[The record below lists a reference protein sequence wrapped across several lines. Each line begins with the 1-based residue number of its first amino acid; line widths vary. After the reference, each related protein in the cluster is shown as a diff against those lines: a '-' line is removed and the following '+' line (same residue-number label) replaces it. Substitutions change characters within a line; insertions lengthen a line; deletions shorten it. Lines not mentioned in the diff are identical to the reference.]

1 MFSFFLSAPQFL
13 LHFAVSIC
21 FDLVCFTETNHPTT
35 NKLHLCKE
43 ALVHNSTSTTLSTTL
58 TKCTAWEFDMND
70 KMGNTWISE
79 WSLVCDSSY
88 LRTFAETV
96 FLLGVASG
104 GVISGYLSD
113 RFGRKRLLFLSVVLQ
128 TIFGENFFLR
138 NFCTFNS
145 FAFLLCDLFFV
156 VRSNEAETH
165 LKHLNQFLPFNLFR
179 FCSVR
184 TNIVS
189 RPFGVARPTRRLF
202 RVGDI
207 RRTHSGH

>member
-1 MFSFFLSAPQFL
+1 M
-13 LHFAVSIC
+13 C
-21 FDLVCFTETNHPTT
+21 FVDLVAIDQHSKHPTK

-58 TKCTAWEFDMND
+58 TKCTAWEFDMSD

-79 WSLVCDSSY
+79 WNLVCDSSY

-128 TIFGENFFLR
+128 TIFGKIEI
-138 NFCTFNS
+138 CAHFNRPNRVFS
-145 FAFLLCDLFFV
+145 SPPPLTFFV
-156 VRSNEAETH
+156 THSNRSSHSRICSFMCYESITHHKANTH
-165 LKHLNQFLPFNLFR
+165 LK
-179 FCSVR
+179 
-184 TNIVS
+184 
-189 RPFGVARPTRRLF
+189 
-202 RVGDI
+202 
-207 RRTHSGH
+207 